1 VTYILFREM
10 AMNKDDLTKNYSYQ
24 LKPMSG
30 MPQS

>member
-1 VTYILFREM
+1 M